1 MFTATVRGM
10 LAHKMR
16 LALTTASIAIGVAFL
31 AGTLIL
37 TDTMNT
43 AFDRFFGQVSS
54 GTDAVVRHE
63 SSYTAASGAGV
74 TRAPIP
80 ASLLPQVRQVPG
92 VAAAEGVVSGY
103 ALMTD
108 GKGKA
113 VLPSGGAPT
122 MGYTMTSNVAL
133 RGHVHLLSGRAPTAT
148 DEVAVD
154 AASAAKHHIA
164 VGSRIRILFR
174 GPSETFTV
182 AGTVGFGHEKS
193 FGGTSS
199 AYFTSATAQRVLG
212 TASTFD
218 ELQVRSNGTISDGE
232 LAQRINAALPGDD
245 VQAVTGAAAAKE
257 ASDTIKHLFRFV
269 GVLFTMFAAIA
280 LFVGAFIIWNTF
292 TMIVTQRSREIA
304 LLRAVGASRRQVLA
318 NLVLEAGL
326 LGAVASA

>member
-1 MFTATVRGM
+1 M

-122 MGYTMTSNVAL
+122 MGYTMTSDVAL
-133 RGHVHLLSGRAPTAT
+133 RGHVHLLSGHAPAAT

-212 TASTFD
+212 TPGAFD
-218 ELQVRSNGTISDGE
+218 EIQVRSNGAVSD
-232 LAQRINAALPGDD
+232 AALATQLNAVVPHG
-245 VQAVTGAAAAKE
+245 VQAITGAAAAKE
-257 ASDTIKHLFRFV
+257 ASKTIKHLFSFV
-269 GVLFTMFAAIA
+269 GVLFTIFAAIA
-280 LFVGAFIIWNTF
+280 LFVGSFIIWNTF

-304 LLRAVGASRRQVLA
+304 LTRAVGATR
-318 NLVLEAGL
+318 
-326 LGAVASA
+326 